1 MAVTAP
7 TADREIERK
16 FLARGDG
23 WRANICGEPIPMR
36 AGYLSVR
43 PEAVVRVR
51 MEGEVAVLT
60 LKGKAIDAEGR
71 ERAEYNFPIPV
82 AQAEAILAG
91 PMIAGGVVCKTRWPV
106 RVGDSDFVVDVFE
119 HPRPGLVLIEIEL
132 PHRDADFERPDW
144 LGEDVTADFSYAN
157 SVLAAEA

>member
-1 MAVTAP
+1 MTAP

-23 WRANICGEPIPMR
+23 WKADICGEPIPMR
-36 AGYLSVR
+36 AGYLSLR

-51 MEGEVAVLT
+51 MEGAVAVLT

-71 ERAEYNFPIPV
+71 ERAEYNLPIPV
-82 AQAEAILAG
+82 DQAEAILAG
-91 PMIAGGVVCKTRWPV
+91 PMIAGGVVRKTRWPV
-106 RVGDSDFVVDVFE
+106 RVGGSDFVVDVFE

-132 PHRDADFERPDW
+132 PHRDADFARPDW
-144 LGEDVTADFSYAN
+144 LGEEVTADFSYAN
-157 SVLAAEA
+157 SALAAEA